1 MHKKFILGSILCI
14 SVLLS
19 SSLSVANN
27 SAFAEAPAD
36 DTTSTTTLNESTNKL
51 INPEHP
57 RKDGLWL
64 QYYPLSTALRKN
76 VIISDVITPD
86 SQWERWDGSPVA
98 THSMD
103 TETAE
108 NYDDSHNHY
117 QNFLSEVLNFAS
129 GTNAVA
135 IWGDSSAVVD
145 GSKAWGA
152 FFSAR
157 SNAPEFLTDEF
168 NKYVPEGVTLDYDEE
183 TYDTQLIG
191 VEIDVLNDG
200 LPGVYPNMSKTGL
213 QIVGFGNPNSM
224 AIEVRSE
231 DTDKENVSPENRRGV
246 FESGL
251 YFKNSIAPYG
261 RIIVSDLESARIG
274 LDFNSTLF
282 TEGAMKLK
290 SQQVGTGIIYNDG
303 LSGEIY
309 GGSRWGND
317 EENWLTLRAG
327 TGGIRVVSN
336 DNTKE
341 LLAIDN
347 YGGLYLN
354 GDVYVNGQRLESLI
368 SSGISTDAS
377 SDTAVPTGNNNT
389 AVIIAIVAVAITVCV
404 ILLFVIFVLPMKK
417 KIQALENKLSQS

>member
-1 MHKKFILGSILCI
+1 MKRKIVLGSMLFISIL
-14 SVLLS
+14 LTS
-19 SSLSVANN
+19 SSVAANN
-27 SAFAEAPAD
+27 VAFAENSTDAISIYQSS
-36 DTTSTTTLNESTNKL
+36 DTSNLL
-51 INPEHP
+51 INPDHP
-57 RKDGLWL
+57 RNDGLWL
-64 QYYPLSTALRKN
+64 QYYPLTTALRKN
-76 VIISDVITPD
+76 IIISDVITPD
-86 SQWERWDGSPVA
+86 SQWESWDGSVVS
-98 THSMD
+98 THSME

-108 NYDDSHNHY
+108 NYDNSHNHY

-157 SNAPEFLTDEF
+157 SNAPTFLTDEF
-168 NKYVPEGVTLDYDEE
+168 SKYVPDGVEIDYDPK

-231 DTDKENVSPENRRGV
+231 DTDKENVSDEERRGV

-261 RIIVSDLESARIG
+261 RLIVSDFETARIG

-282 TEGAMKLK
+282 KEGAIKLK

-303 LSGEIY
+303 FSGEIY

-317 EENWLTLRAG
+317 NEEWLTLRAG

-354 GDVYVNGQRLESLI
+354 GDVYINGQRIESMI
-368 SSGISTDAS
+368 SSGVS
-377 SDTAVPTGNNNT
+377 SDSTVPNEENDTIK
-389 AVIIAIVAVAITVCV
+389 IILIIVSILMVFV
-404 ILLFVIFVLPMKK
+404 ILFFVFLVLPMKK
-417 KIQALENKLSQS
+417 KILELEKKIAES